1 MMKINKAAGVIKSE
15 LAGRNNHY
23 YKTVTIYLD
32 MCTDELF
39 VKFLGQ
45 CEEFRP
51 GKYLILL
58 CRYSSRYGDWADDFG
73 DNNKWQITKK
83 RIANDLK
90 AGTEYYSGDFI
101 IPQWLI
107 DEIEHYAR

>member
-1 MMKINKAAGVIKSE
+1 MKEINKAARLIKSE
-15 LAGRNNHY
+15 LAGRNYHY

-32 MCTDELF
+32 TRDDELF

-51 GKYLILL
+51 GKYLIPL

-73 DNNKWQITKK
+73 DNNKWQISKK

-90 AGTEYYSGDFI
+90 ADAEYYNADFVF
-101 IPQWLI
+101 PQWLI